1 MCTTISE
8 VPSRNQNGSQLFPS
22 GHAANA
28 QETWVSTTWDPH
40 TNPTSAF
47 VCSAPPRDRKLLY
60 IQVGKSAF
68 IPGEGRKGVHFYHFP
83 GVVRREKSQAW
94 NTLFAPG
101 PPSCRISLYRIF
113 FRLTRITQTRD
124 PFGHKR
130 LHQPDMVHVA
140 TFATIPVSA
149 RIRQAEY

>member
-28 QETWVSTTWDPH
+28 QETWVSTTWGPH
-40 TNPTSAF
+40 TNPSNFGFPVLRAL
-47 VCSAPPRDRKLLY
+47 RDRKLLY

-94 NTLFAPG
+94 NTLFAPPRHVG
-101 PPSCRISLYRIF
+101 SRYIGSS
-113 FRLTRITQTRD
+113 
-124 PFGHKR
+124 FG
-130 LHQPDMVHVA
+130 
-140 TFATIPVSA
+140 
-149 RIRQAEY
+149 